1 MIVGVI
7 NKRFSNSKLIG
18 SVINYSL
25 LKGNLKVRVL
35 LDANKKRL
43 TVFTPSNP
51 QGEVFSDLPKDGL
64 FFPAVQNKSKLLKNV
79 LKVDFKFELVVP
91 KDKSLIPG
99 ICYSSGEENNEEVG
113 ETSDY
118 EDMHADKRE
127 ECSTV

>member
-25 LKGNLKVRVL
+25 LKGSMKIRIL

-43 TVFTPSNP
+43 IVYTPNNP
-51 QGEVFSDLPKDGL
+51 QGEVFTDLPKDGL
-64 FFPAVQNKSKLLKNV
+64 FYPAIQNKTKVLQNNS

-91 KDKSLIPG
+91 KERNMIPAMNF
-99 ICYSSGEENNEEVG
+99 SFEEENERFG
-113 ETSDY
+113 TD
-118 EDMHADKRE
+118 
-127 ECSTV
+127 